1 MIAFGAHPDVCEDK
15 AGGLAAKYAASGH
28 LVKFVAITNGD
39 AGHHEIAGGMLAM
52 QRRAEA
58 LEAARRVGIEAEV
71 LDNHDAE
78 LLPTLEIRR
87 QVIRQIREWQADIV
101 LGSRSNDYHPDN
113 RYSGV
118 LVQDAAYM
126 VTVPNVVTDTP
137 ALATNPVFLY
147 FSDPFQRPVPF
158 RADVVVSIDDVYE
171 KKLDMIDAHA
181 GETYDWI
188 PWHDNYPE
196 KVPTSPAERRA
207 WLTKERPSLVEPSWR
222 AALEKRYGSR
232 AASIKRA
239 EAFEIAEYGR
249 QPEEAEIRKLFPFF
263 S

>member
-1 MIAFGAHPDVCEDK
+1 
-15 AGGLAAKYAASGH
+15 
-28 LVKFVAITNGD
+28 
-39 AGHHEIAGGMLAM
+39 
-52 QRRAEA
+52 
-58 LEAARRVGIEAEV
+58 
-71 LDNHDAE
+71 
-78 LLPTLEIRR
+78 
-87 QVIRQIREWQADIV
+87 
-101 LGSRSNDYHPDN
+101 
-113 RYSGV
+113 
-118 LVQDAAYM
+118 M

-207 WLTKERPSLVEPSWR
+207 WLTKERPSLVEPAWR
-222 AALEKRYGSR
+222 PALEKRYGSR
-232 AASIKRA
+232 ATSIQRA